1 MYILFINSKAMF
13 KRFFGT
19 TFINLCS
26 PQAAILLIYHV
37 FADFS
42 RNNVLINI
50 YEYS

>member
-1 MYILFINSKAMF
+1 MF

-19 TFINLCS
+19 SFINLCW
-26 PQAAILLIYHV
+26 PQAAILLIYYV

-42 RNNVLINI
+42 QNNVLINI